1 MVTILLAMTEKE
13 ILQFFINQNNQIIG
27 WFIGIIIGIFGI
39 LLAIFGLVQ
48 WHLSRVKIDD
58 LKGCYK

>member
-13 ILQFFINQNNQIIG
+13 IVQFFINQNNQIIG

-48 WHLSRVKIDD
+48 
-58 LKGCYK
+58 